1 MLFDAKYSLINLLK
15 IYREN
20 KQEIEAYIKGKPI
33 EYYDT
38 NSHGWLGI
46 GIGPYLLILFVS
58 IVLWII
64 AIWFLVKNWD
74 KIGMIAQILGIAVLF
89 LPPTGPLVS
98 LLVVFIARETGG
110 WPPVSDS

>member
-1 MLFDAKYSLINLLK
+1 MVVDSKYSLFNLLK
-15 IYREN
+15 IYGEN
-20 KQEIEAYIKGKPI
+20 KQEIEAYIQGKPI

-58 IVLWII
+58 LVLWIV
-64 AIWFLVKNWD
+64 AIWFIVKNWL
-74 KIGMIAQILGIAVLF
+74 IAQILGIAVLF
-89 LPPTGPLVS
+89 LPPSGPLVS

>member
-1 MLFDAKYSLINLLK
+1 MLFDAKYSLFNLLK

-20 KQEIEAYIKGKPI
+20 KQEIEAYIQGKPI